1 MATKRPARRRP
12 SSPARAAPRRRA
24 AERPARAA
32 STALARAEPVREA
45 TPARPEPV
53 QVHAFPKKPRA
64 GVMSVEVEPAR
75 VEETLTRI
83 RDELS
88 HWAKKGRHTKVRFKL
103 RGKQLLPDIPLAA
116 VVAGEALTFYWGGL
130 LRALVVNFAG
140 NALFKVELVNDSEK
154 KVATGKE
161 QLLLGEL
168 DRALALFREAVEMD
182 RDSPSAHLNM
192 GIALKL
198 KGERDEAR
206 QALERARELDPHG
219 AFGSEAERILLTMPS
234 PSGAQKAGGE
244 AGPRWPTPPAA

>member
-12 SSPARAAPRRRA
+12 SAARASPAKRRRPAAPA
-24 AERPARAA
+24 P
-32 STALARAEPVREA
+32 LVRAEPV
-45 TPARPEPV
+45 PV
-53 QVHAFPKKPRA
+53 PIQHFPKKPRN

-75 VEETLTRI
+75 VEETLARI
-83 RDELS
+83 REELS

-168 DRALALFREAVEMD
+168 DRALALFGEAVEMD
-182 RDSPSAHLNM
+182 RDNASAHLNM

-198 KGERDEAR
+198 KGDRAAAR
-206 QALERARELDPHG
+206 TALEKAKSLDPHG
-219 AFGSEAERILLTMPS
+219 AFGSEAERILLTMT
-234 PSGAQKAGGE
+234 GGQ
-244 AGPRWPTPPAA
+244 AATVSVV

>member
-12 SSPARAAPRRRA
+12 SAARAAPPRRRSD
-24 AERPARAA
+24 RPARTT
-32 STALARAEPVREA
+32 TALARADEVRPLRAGARGAMDARQDPIPVS
-45 TPARPEPV
+45 
-53 QVHAFPKKPRA
+53 VHHFPKRPM

-75 VEETLTRI
+75 VEETLARI
-83 RDELS
+83 REELS
-88 HWAKKGRHTKVRFKL
+88 HWAKKGRHTKVRFKI

-130 LRALVVNFAG
+130 LRALIVNLAG

-182 RDSPSAHLNM
+182 RDSASGHLNM

-198 KGERDEAR
+198 KGDREEAR
-206 QALERARELDPHG
+206 KALERTRELDPHG
-219 AFGSEAERILLTMPS
+219 PFGSEAERILLTMGPA
-234 PSGAQKAGGE
+234 PGQPGQQAAGG
-244 AGPRWPTPPAA
+244 

>member
-1 MATKRPARRRP
+1 MASKRRPARRRP
-12 SSPARAAPRRRA
+12 SARKKPASLARIERREAPAATPVARAV
-24 AERPARAA
+24 
-32 STALARAEPVREA
+32 PV
-45 TPARPEPV
+45 PV
-53 QVHAFPKKPRA
+53 HVQHFPKRPV
-64 GVMSVEVEPAR
+64 GVMSVEVEPTR
-75 VEETLTRI
+75 VEETLAKI
-83 RDELS
+83 REELT

-168 DRALALFREAVEMD
+168 DRALALFQEAVEMD
-182 RDSPSAHLNM
+182 RESASAHLNM

-198 KGERDEAR
+198 KGDRAAAR
-206 QALERARELDPHG
+206 TALERAKSLDPHG
-219 AFGSEAERILLTMPS
+219 AFGSEAERILLTMT
-234 PSGAQKAGGE
+234 GGQT
-244 AGPRWPTPPAA
+244 ATVSVV